1 MNETMKEKQEITI
14 TVSGNPNDMR
24 GWFAEKSGRILEE
37 LSFLADTLHRP
48 GEGPSGGWPTRREEA
63 DFHLSQAVKCALAI
77 SSLSGGMGRQYK
89 AEDIARIVDGG
100 HEEYLRLREEGRA
113 EKRPCSQNVSK

>member
-1 MNETMKEKQEITI
+1 MNEKKNIII

-24 GWFAEKSGRILEE
+24 GWFAEKSRRILEE

-48 GEGPSGGWPTRREEA
+48 GEAPAGGWPTKQEEA
-63 DFHLSQAVKCALAI
+63 DFHLSQAVKCSLAI
-77 SSLSGGMGRQYK
+77 AAVSEGTGRQYK
-89 AEDIARIVDGG
+89 AEDIARIIDGG
-100 HEEYLRLREEGRA
+100 HKEYLRLREEGRT